1 MSDYGRK
8 YRNTGHEHERTY
20 ANVKEVD
27 SHFGCYEHLR
37 DLPRQQEALEKLRKI
52 ASLVKPIMRKRG
64 WRIGALTEFLPND
77 TRLLGRISLRWEKQ
91 HSIERTPSNR
101 PHPRLEHQPNGK
113 DLHPATLHAR
123 SFPILAHGHRC
134 GHHVTRASGPFA
146 SLKKNQRN
154 NLLISRCCC
163 RLAHVVHGAHDGP
176 FHALWNQLRD
186 EHYSLALKGY
196 TGEGFLGQGRKLG
209 GGGRRVPLSELSRQA
224 RANAAEKR
232 KSELGR
238 DGGSGGGGGGRRLG
252 GAPVARGADMRRVI
266 AEAATRRAAI
276 TQGCASGSKD
286 SHQLAEQASKNGFRT
301 QAEEDDANDRAIAQ
315 ALVELMEEEER
326 QRLEDEAAGRS
337 GGSQTSRGLGWSAE
351 TGLYIDD
358 DSGDDD
364 DDEVVEVKSQ
374 PAPTKLTELTP
385 QRNGVPRSD
394 GSSSGSS
401 RSKVTLGRN
410 GRPVS
415 RLVVETEANA
425 ATGQRHATSAAAPA
439 LQPRTTRAHESKSTQ
454 AVPTSSSSLY
464 PDPSRS
470 PATTAAIEW
479 PHTENWKCPICT
491 LENPMQY
498 LCCDACGVERPS
510 SSGGGISRLTGEGQN
525 AAGRQDRS
533 GSEWTRTNAG
543 HSGEARPPIRQASIG
558 WSCSRCGH
566 CMESKW
572 WTCALCG
579 TMKASS

>member
-1 MSDYGRK
+1 MSSDGRK

-64 WRIGALTEFLPND
+64 WRIGALTELLPND
-77 TRLLGRISLRWEKQ
+77 TRLLGLNINQTEKICIRLRY
-91 HSIERTPSNR
+91 TPDPSQFL
-101 PHPRLEHQPNGK
+101 PMDTVVDTML
-113 DLHPATLHAR
+113 
-123 SFPILAHGHRC
+123 S
-134 GHHVTRASGPFA
+134 
-146 SLKKNQRN
+146 
-154 NLLISRCCC
+154 
-163 RLAHVVHGAHDGP
+163 HVVHGAHDGP

-209 GGGRRVPLSELSRQA
+209 GSGRRVPLSELSRQA

-232 KSELGR
+232 QSELGR
-238 DGGSGGGGGGRRLG
+238 DGGSGGGGGGGGGRRLG

-351 TGLYIDD
+351 TGLYIND
-358 DSGDDD
+358 DSGDDDD

-394 GSSSGSS
+394 SSSSGSS

-439 LQPRTTRAHESKSTQ
+439 LQPRTTRAHESKSTP

-525 AAGRQDRS
+525 AAGRQDRAFW
-533 GSEWTRTNAG
+533 GSTAAHPASVNWVELQPVWALD
-543 HSGEARPPIRQASIG
+543 GEQVVDV
-558 WSCSRCGH
+558 
-566 CMESKW
+566 
-572 WTCALCG
+572 CAVWDHEGILVDL
-579 TMKASS
+579 A